1 VSCGNYRASQMT
13 RWDFGKICE
22 RVIGLCEFIDKFA
35 AKRND
40 APAIHPGTSKIR
52 FVPENW

>member
-1 VSCGNYRASQMT
+1 MT